1 MKKYILPA
9 LAIAAMMVSCNNQS
23 PKMDE
28 QPAAVSADGL
38 KIAYVEVDSLM
49 TQYNFAK
56 DYSVT
61 LQKQSNNARNTLNQ
75 KGNALQAA
83 VANFQQKVNNNGFTS
98 REQAASQ
105 QAAIERQQRDLQE
118 LQARLEGELANQ
130 TAKFNEALRDSLQNF
145 LKDYNND
152 KKYDMILAKS
162 GDNILMANKRFDITQ
177 DVINGLNK
185 RYKPSAKPAAD
196 EKKARLWL
204 KRALAHE
211 NKGPEILAKI
221 RKKAAEGDD
230 DAKRMLKLVGK

>member
-118 LQARLEGELANQ
+118 LQARLEGELATQ

-145 LKDYNND
+145 LKVYNND

-185 RYKPSAKPAAD
+185 RYKPSAKPAAEAKD
-196 EKKARLWL
+196 EAKAEKK
-204 KRALAHE
+204 
-211 NKGPEILAKI
+211 
-221 RKKAAEGDD
+221 
-230 DAKRMLKLVGK
+230 

>member
-1 MKKYILPA
+1 MKKYIFSA

-23 PKMDE
+23 PKMDD
-28 QPAAVSADGL
+28 QPAAASGEGM

-61 LQKQSNNARNTLNQ
+61 LQKKSNNARNTLNQ

-83 VANFQQKVNNNGFTS
+83 MANFQQKLNNNGFQS

-105 QAAIERQQRDLQE
+105 QAAIQRQQNDLQE
-118 LQARLEGELANQ
+118 LQARLENELASE

-145 LKDYNND
+145 LKSYNED
-152 KKYDMILAKS
+152 KKFDLILSKA
-162 GDNILMANKRFDITQ
+162 GDNILMGNKKLDITQ

-185 RYKPSAKPAAD
+185 RYKPTAKPAAEKAE
-196 EKKARLWL
+196 EKKA
-204 KRALAHE
+204 E
-211 NKGPEILAKI
+211 E
-221 RKKAAEGDD
+221 KKAEE
-230 DAKRMLKLVGK
+230 KK

>member
-1 MKKYILPA
+1 MKKYIFSA

-23 PKMDE
+23 PKMDD
-28 QPAAVSADGL
+28 QPAAAASGDGL

-49 TQYNFAK
+49 TQYTFAK

-61 LQKQSNNARNTLNQ
+61 LQKKSNNARNTLNQ

-83 VANFQQKVNNNGFTS
+83 AANFQQKLNNNGFQS

-118 LQARLEGELANQ
+118 LQARLENELASE
-130 TAKFNEALRDSLQNF
+130 TAKFNETLRDSLQNF
-145 LKDYNND
+145 LKVYNKD
-152 KKYDMILAKS
+152 KKYDLILAKS
-162 GDNILMANKRFDITQ
+162 GDNILIADKKLDVTQ

-196 EKKARLWL
+196 TKKDEAKADEKK
-204 KRALAHE
+204 
-211 NKGPEILAKI
+211 
-221 RKKAAEGDD
+221 
-230 DAKRMLKLVGK
+230 

>member
-1 MKKYILPA
+1 MKKYIFSA
-9 LAIAAMMVSCNNQS
+9 LAVAAMMVSCNNAS
-23 PKMDE
+23 PKMDA
-28 QPAAVSADGL
+28 QPAATSGDGI

-49 TQYNFAK
+49 TQYDFAK

-61 LQKQSNNARNTLNQ
+61 LQKKSNNARNTLTQ

-83 VANFQQKVNNNGFTS
+83 VNNFQQKMNNNGFTS

-118 LQARLEGELANQ
+118 LQARLENELASE

-152 KKYDMILAKS
+152 KQFDMILSKA
-162 GDNILMANKRFDITQ
+162 GDNILFANKKFDITQ

-185 RYKPSAKPAAD
+185 RYKPAAKTTA
-196 EKKARLWL
+196 EKK
-204 KRALAHE
+204 E
-211 NKGPEILAKI
+211 E
-221 RKKAAEGDD
+221 KK
-230 DAKRMLKLVGK
+230 